1 MRNIDFIDL
10 MKKIRV
16 ITDSDPWQNFFL
28 EMVKIEIEQLRDK
41 LETAKDPCALSS
53 TQAQI
58 RVWRRLLTLDT
69 EIHRLIE
76 AEAINAASL
85 KPEGM

>member
-1 MRNIDFIDL
+1 MKTASHIDL
-10 MKKIRV
+10 MRKIRV

-28 EMVKIEIEQLRDK
+28 QMVRLEIEQARDR
-41 LETAKDPCALSS
+41 LETNKDPVALASIQS
-53 TQAQI
+53 EI
-58 RVWRRLLTLDT
+58 RVWRRLLTLDA

-85 KPEGM
+85 NSEGM